1 MTSQLTLLPTEP
13 APWLL
18 DDTTRAIG
26 RRGLAEARQVL
37 AAARSRA
44 AEADASAGSA
54 AAIASHAA
62 AA

>member
-1 MTSQLTLLPTEP
+1 MTTQLTLLPTAT

-26 RRGLAEARQVL
+26 RQGLAEARRVL
-37 AAARSRA
+37 AAARANAGADDALIVA
-44 AEADASAGSA
+44 AHAHT
-54 AAIASHAA
+54 HAA

>member
-1 MTSQLTLLPTEP
+1 MTTQLTLLPKAS

-26 RRGLAEARQVL
+26 RQGLAEARQVL

-44 AEADASAGSA
+44 LRADDATPVS
-54 AAIASHAA
+54 SHAA

>member
-1 MTSQLTLLPTEP
+1 MTTQLTLLPKAS

-26 RRGLAEARQVL
+26 RQGLAEARQVL
-37 AAARSRA
+37 ATARSRA
-44 AEADASAGSA
+44 MSADDSL
-54 AAIASHAA
+54 AISSHAA

>member
-1 MTSQLTLLPTEP
+1 MTSQLTLLPSAP

-26 RRGLAEARQVL
+26 RQGLAEARQVL

-44 AEADASAGSA
+44 LAADDA
-54 AAIASHAA
+54 AAARTSHAA

>member
-1 MTSQLTLLPTEP
+1 MTTQLTLLPKAS

-26 RRGLAEARQVL
+26 RQGLAEARQVL
-37 AAARSRA
+37 AAARARVTNADDA
-44 AEADASAGSA
+44 ATSS
-54 AAIASHAA
+54 SHAA